1 MSKSDS
7 GTTTPPWEYLV
18 YVLVTIPLLLV
29 GVVLWAGSL
38 FIRVAGLIRKRGNNA

>member
-1 MSKSDS
+1 MNKSDS

-29 GVVLWAGSL
+29 GVVLWLGSL
-38 FIRVAGLIRKRGNNA
+38 CVRFFAMFRKRSGDV